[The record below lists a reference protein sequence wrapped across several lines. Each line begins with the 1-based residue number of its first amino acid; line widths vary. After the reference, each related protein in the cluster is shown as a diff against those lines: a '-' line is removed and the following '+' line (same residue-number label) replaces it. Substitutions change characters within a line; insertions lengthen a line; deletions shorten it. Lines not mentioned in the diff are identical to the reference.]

1 MAPVMARP
9 RAARATVEAMPG
21 NPLTDPNWANEV
33 TDQVTELVGKV
44 RDTATDK
51 AIVAVRAIVFG
62 LLGVVLGI
70 VLLVLVIVAATRG
83 VQAAFDTFLDW
94 PRAVYVS
101 YFVVGGILT
110 LAGLL
115 VMGKRT
121 SA

>member
-1 MAPVMARP
+1 
-9 RAARATVEAMPG
+9 MPG
-21 NPLTDPNWANEV
+21 NPLTDPNWAAEV
-33 TDQVTELVGKV
+33 TDQVTSLVGKV

-62 LLGVVLGI
+62 LLGAILGI
-70 VLLVLVIVAATRG
+70 ALLVLVIVGLTRG
-83 VQAAFDTFLDW
+83 IQAAFDTFLEW

-115 VMGKRT
+115 MMGKRT